1 MGLFSSKK
9 ARETWALVTFEQ
21 YADEFYE
28 FATRLRFGDY
38 ESQLDEIT
46 SGSPVEDPSIRYLHE
61 HYPYFHE
68 QIVTGYDA
76 RLMNCEVVARS
87 MHRPVVRRWLK
98 DCKGAIVLIDALTPP
113 RHYAFEHIHYKL
125 DSTFN
130 EFLDE
135 EWNRRTPKLFD
146 DPNVPVLILCFNTD
160 KPGGITPSEMM
171 LHLKL
176 NEFRKPWHFEEV
188 NSKTGL
194 NIKKGLDWLKQTVDN
209 RKLKKEEKKSLSK
222 NQKDIL
228 PPYPSS
234 Q

>member
-9 ARETWALVTFEQ
+9 PRETWALVTFEQ
-21 YADEFYE
+21 YAIEFSE
-28 FATRLRFGDY
+28 FATRLRSGDY
-38 ESQLDEIT
+38 ESQLDEII
-46 SGSPVEDPSIRYLHE
+46 SGKDVHSGR
-61 HYPYFHE
+61 HYPNFHE
-68 QIVTGYDA
+68 QVVTGYNA
-76 RLMNCEVVARS
+76 HLMNCEVVARS
-87 MHRPVVRRWLK
+87 MHRPFVRRWLK

-113 RHYAFEHIHYKL
+113 NHYGSFEHIHYKL

-130 EFLDE
+130 KYLDE
-135 EWNRRTPKLFD
+135 EWSRGVPNLFD

>member
-1 MGLFSSKK
+1 MGLFSSKQK
-9 ARETWALVTFEQ
+9 ARETWALVTLEQ
-21 YADEFYE
+21 HAIEFYE
-28 FATRLRFGDY
+28 FGTRLRSGDY

-46 SGSPVEDPSIRYLHE
+46 SGSPVNDSNYH
-61 HYPYFHE
+61 HFHE
-68 QIVTGYDA
+68 QIVTGYNA

-87 MHRPVVRRWLK
+87 MHRPFVRRWLK

-113 RHYAFEHIHYKL
+113 NHYGSFEHIHHKL
-125 DSTFN
+125 DTTFN

-135 EWNRRTPKLFD
+135 EWSRGVPNLFD

-160 KPGGITPSEMM
+160 RPGGITPSEMM

-209 RKLKKEEKKSLSK
+209 RKLKKNKGKKPLS
-222 NQKDIL
+222 
-228 PPYPSS
+228 
-234 Q
+234 